1 MPDAER
7 DSRPRVQLI
16 HADGAGKVRAAML
29 ALIADGK
36 RRYTV
41 RLELEQ
47 RRSGWSVTDVG
58 G

>member
-1 MPDAER
+1 
-7 DSRPRVQLI
+7 VQLI

>member
-1 MPDAER
+1 
-7 DSRPRVQLI
+7 
-16 HADGAGKVRAAML
+16 ML

-47 RRSGWSVTDVG
+47 RRPGWTVTNVG
-58 G
+58 S